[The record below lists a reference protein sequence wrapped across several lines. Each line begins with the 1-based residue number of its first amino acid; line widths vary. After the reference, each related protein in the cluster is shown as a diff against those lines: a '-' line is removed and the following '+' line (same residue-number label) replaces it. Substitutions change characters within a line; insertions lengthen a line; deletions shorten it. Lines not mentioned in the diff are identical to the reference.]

1 MRVWHVPRGEPPDE
15 VAPVPGYCCA
25 WVPGLPFDPGTQS
38 RANDHLWTPR
48 GSGSRVVKKAGP
60 TDPGRGGA
68 GSTIQYRWGLT
79 LRPCQPH
86 AAHEHGWGCPGGGRT
101 LSTRSLL
108 AGSHVAPCP
117 VPWYCPRPCH
127 VTPPGVGQS
136 DGPTALLGHPT
147 TMGTRHRTR
156 PPPPITKSPRVRTHG
171 VEPSTSSPP
180 HGPAPRGARRGPKR
194 APARTPCSATPGA
207 L

>member
-1 MRVWHVPRGEPPDE
+1 MGPSTQRVHTHHAYHNSTSRGRIWASSSMLGPHGD
-15 VAPVPGYCCA
+15 
-25 WVPGLPFDPGTQS
+25 
-38 RANDHLWTPR
+38 R
-48 GSGSRVVKKAGP
+48 GARGR
-60 TDPGRGGA
+60 RGGA

-86 AAHEHGWGCPGGGRT
+86 AAHEHGWGCLGGGRT

-136 DGPTALLGHPT
+136 DVTTALLGHPT
-147 TMGTRHRTR
+147 TMGSRHRTR

-180 HGPAPRGARRGPKR
+180 HGPAPRGARRGPK
-194 APARTPCSATPGA
+194 CCCVF
-207 L
+207 